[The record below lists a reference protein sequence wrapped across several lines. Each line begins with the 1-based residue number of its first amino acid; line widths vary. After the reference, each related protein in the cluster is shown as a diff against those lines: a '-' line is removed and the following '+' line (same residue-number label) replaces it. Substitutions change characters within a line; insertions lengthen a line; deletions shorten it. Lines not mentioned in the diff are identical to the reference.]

1 MKITGIHYL
10 PTNNEILKLLL
21 DPTEVSKNKGFVLLY
36 KSQYPH
42 VRSFVNR
49 HGGQDADANDVF
61 QEALLV
67 IYNKI
72 KDEDFTLSASIETY
86 LFTVAKNQWYK
97 RFRDNKDELKLDDED
112 SLVESIDDTDFYTIL
127 TDSERAKT
135 IAKLI
140 DQLGPTCRNLLTF
153 FYYEKMNMKEI
164 ADTLNFKDA
173 NSAKSKKAKCIS
185 KLKNIVLSSALYKSI
200 LK

>member
-1 MKITGIHYL
+1 L

>member
-1 MKITGIHYL
+1 
-10 PTNNEILKLLL
+10 
-21 DPTEVSKNKGFVLLY
+21 
-36 KSQYPH
+36 
-42 VRSFVNR
+42 VNR

>member
-1 MKITGIHYL
+1 M

>member
-1 MKITGIHYL
+1 
-10 PTNNEILKLLL
+10 L
-21 DPTEVSKNKGFVLLY
+21 DPSEASKNKGFMFLY
-36 KSQYPH
+36 KSQFPH
-42 VRSFVNR
+42 VRSFVLKNK
-49 HGGQDADANDVF
+49 GQESDADDVF

-72 KDEDFTLSASIETY
+72 KDKNFTLTATIETY

-97 RFRDNKDELKLDDED
+97 RFRDNREELRLDDED
-112 SLVESIDDTDFYTIL
+112 SQIESIDDTDIHTIL
-127 TDSERAKT
+127 ADSERAKT

-173 NSAKSKKAKCIS
+173 SIAKSKKAKCMS

>member
-1 MKITGIHYL
+1 M

-67 IYNKI
+67 IYNRI